1 MGTIITLDV
10 FSGRP
15 NPVWQLTEQ
24 QDSELGEK
32 LSSAGTPTAQR
43 PSGVFGGLGYRG
55 FVISRSVDDPRG
67 PMRFTV
73 HEGILDHGFGVP
85 NQIDNIGLESWLAT
99 TAGTQVPDVVLQHVT
114 SQIAEPQRSSPF
126 QFPEGGAPR
135 CPPNH
140 AADAPT
146 YNPGMWNTPTVQP
159 HNNCYNYANDR
170 ITNTFAQPGRATG
183 HPAAVMACPNVLA
196 GATSDG
202 LHAVPNFAGV
212 LPKGGGWYVA
222 LVIWPN
228 VDYHWYRQDSVGC
241 WSHKP
246 GQTAARNVDN
256 AGNAIV
262 DPKTCNRGPY
272 TIFCSYMVTN
282 RNVHIG

>member
-99 TAGTQVPDVVLQHVT
+99 TAGTQ
-114 SQIAEPQRSSPF
+114 
-126 QFPEGGAPR
+126 
-135 CPPNH
+135 
-140 AADAPT
+140 
-146 YNPGMWNTPTVQP
+146 
-159 HNNCYNYANDR
+159 
-170 ITNTFAQPGRATG
+170 
-183 HPAAVMACPNVLA
+183 
-196 GATSDG
+196 
-202 LHAVPNFAGV
+202 
-212 LPKGGGWYVA
+212 
-222 LVIWPN
+222 
-228 VDYHWYRQDSVGC
+228 
-241 WSHKP
+241 
-246 GQTAARNVDN
+246 
-256 AGNAIV
+256 
-262 DPKTCNRGPY
+262 
-272 TIFCSYMVTN
+272 
-282 RNVHIG
+282 